1 MVMHLL
7 WNSEHVSVAFQIL
20 RGKKRFKIISR
31 FKKSEDH
38 GPETTQGEY
47 QNEPQKIEMGVELKI
62 DVGSREIIFSSL

>member
-31 FKKSEDH
+31 FKKSEDEDP
-38 GPETTQGEY
+38 GPETTQGE
-47 QNEPQKIEMGVELKI
+47 NEPQKSQNGC
-62 DVGSREIIFSSL
+62 

>member
-31 FKKSEDH
+31 FKKSEDEDP

-47 QNEPQKIEMGVELKI
+47 
-62 DVGSREIIFSSL
+62 